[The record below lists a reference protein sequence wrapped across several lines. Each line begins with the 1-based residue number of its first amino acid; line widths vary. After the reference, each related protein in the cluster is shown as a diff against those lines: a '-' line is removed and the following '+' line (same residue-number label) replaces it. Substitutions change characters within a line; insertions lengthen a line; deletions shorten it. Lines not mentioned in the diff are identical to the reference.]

1 MPVEKTNNYFPLLR
15 FPAFQSTEQW
25 KTKKL
30 GDIAELYAGATPSTS
45 VLEYWTEGTIP
56 WMSSGEVHN
65 GQIFET
71 EKKITTLGYDRSS
84 TKMVPANSVIVALAG
99 QGKTRG
105 SVAIT
110 RISLCTNQS
119 LCSILPNETYDSD
132 YLYFYLKS
140 QYETLRFISSG
151 DGTRG
156 GLNLQMLRDFLIPF
170 PSLEEQHI
178 IALFLS
184 SIDSFI
190 SSINEKVE
198 QLKTHK
204 KSLMQNLF
212 PHKGQTVPEYRF
224 PEFKG
229 SKGWEG
235 KRLGDIFKRI
245 TNKNITNNQNV
256 LTISAQYGL
265 VSQYD
270 YFHKSVAASNLSNYY
285 LLKKGDFAYNKSRS
299 LGYPYGTI
307 KPLRLYD
314 EGVVSTLYICF
325 RIKGCDIVDTFFEYY
340 FETELINEEIGKIAQ
355 EGARNHGLLNI
366 STDDFF
372 NKVVLLVPSP
382 SEQKTIAECLSSI
395 DKTIRLYSEKASQLE
410 QHKKGLMQQ
419 LFPKVKKLK
428 K

>member
-1 MPVEKTNNYFPLLR
+1 MPVEKTNKYFPLLR

-45 VLEYWTEGTIP
+45 VSEYWTEGTIP

-65 GQIFET
+65 GQIFVT
-71 EKKITTLGYDRSS
+71 EKKITPLGYDKSS

-132 YLYFYLKS
+132 YLYFFLKS

-190 SSINEKVE
+190 SSINGKVE
-198 QLKTHK
+198 QLKIHK
-204 KSLMQNLF
+204 KSLMQKLF
-212 PHKGQTVPEYRF
+212 PQKGQTAPVFRF
-224 PEFKG
+224 PEFNTEWK
-229 SKGWEG
+229 KVT
-235 KRLGDIFKRI
+235 LGDIFVERREHSTITDDLPQLSFTIEEGVIYPNNKK
-245 TNKNITNNQNV
+245 TNKRDFLINDKDNKKFLVTYIDDIIYNPANV
-256 LTISAQYGL
+256 IYGAI
-265 VSQYD
+265 
-270 YFHKSVAASNLSNYY
+270 HKN
-285 LLKKGDFAYNKSRS
+285 S
-299 LGYPYGTI
+299 LCN
-307 KPLRLYD
+307 
-314 EGVVSTLYICF
+314 GVVSPIYKIFSTSQDASFMEYVVRMPEFIQKMSTYMEGTVLKLRTLKPESF
-325 RIKGCDIVDTFFEYY
+325 LKMEVF
-340 FETELINEEIGKIAQ
+340 IA
-355 EGARNHGLLNI
+355 
-366 STDDFF
+366 
-372 NKVVLLVPSP
+372 PSLA
-382 SEQKTIAECLSSI
+382 EQRKIAECLSSI
-395 DKTIRLYSEKASQLE
+395 DKTIEYYTKKSVILE

-419 LFPKVKKLK
+419 LFPKLK
-428 K
+428 EL

>member
-1 MPVEKTNNYFPLLR
+1 MQGVKVTSISKSALQNIDLVFP
-15 FPAFQSTEQW
+15 E
-25 KTKKL
+25 
-30 GDIAELYAGATPSTS
+30 
-45 VLEYWTEGTIP
+45 
-56 WMSSGEVHN
+56 
-65 GQIFET
+65 
-71 EKKITTLGYDRSS
+71 
-84 TKMVPANSVIVALAG
+84 
-99 QGKTRG
+99 
-105 SVAIT
+105 
-110 RISLCTNQS
+110 
-119 LCSILPNETYDSD
+119 
-132 YLYFYLKS
+132 
-140 QYETLRFISSG
+140 
-151 DGTRG
+151 
-156 GLNLQMLRDFLIPF
+156 
-170 PSLEEQHI
+170 SLEEQQK
-178 IALFLS
+178 IAECLS
-184 SIDSFI
+184 SIDTYI

-198 QLKTHK
+198 QLKAHK

-224 PEFKG
+224 PQFKG
-229 SKGWEG
+229 SKGWEE

-285 LLKKGDFAYNKSRS
+285 LLKKDDFAYNKSRS
-299 LGYPYGTI
+299 QGYPYGAI

-325 RIKGCDIVDTFFEYY
+325 RIKCCDFVDTFFEYY
-340 FETELINEEIGKIAQ
+340 FETELINDEIGKIAQ

-382 SEQKTIAECLSSI
+382 SEQKVIAECLSSI

-419 LFPKVKKLK
+419 LFQISK
-428 K
+428 

>member
-84 TKMVPANSVIVALAG
+84 TKMVPANTVIVALAG

-132 YLYFYLKS
+132 YLYFFLKS

-190 SSINEKVE
+190 SSINGKVE
-198 QLKTHK
+198 QLKIHK
-204 KSLMQNLF
+204 KSLMQKLF
-212 PHKGQTVPEYRF
+212 PQKGQTVPEFRF
-224 PEFKG
+224 PEFEKDG
-229 SKGWEG
+229 AWEEKELG
-235 KRLGDIFKRI
+235 KLIVEIAEFTSRR
-245 TNKNITNNQNV
+245 NNV
-256 LTISAQYGL
+256 PLYSLTIEDGVSPKTDRYERNFL
-265 VSQYD
+265 VKKEGDNFKVVHPDDFVSNPMNLRFGAIGYNKESFKVCVSGYYD
-270 YFHKSVAASNLSNYY
+270 VFRFKDKGTSSFWINYMKSNWALDMYDRIAIGSLYEKRRVHFSNL
-285 LLKKGDFAYNKSRS
+285 
-299 LGYPYGTI
+299 
-307 KPLRLYD
+307 LRM
-314 EGVVSTLYICF
+314 
-325 RIKGCDIVDTFFEYY
+325 K
-340 FETELINEEIGKIAQ
+340 
-355 EGARNHGLLNI
+355 
-366 STDDFF
+366 
-372 NKVVLLVPSP
+372 LLVPKY
-382 SEQKTIAECLSSI
+382 SERLKISEYLSSMDEVI
-395 DKTIRLYSEKASQLE
+395 SLYSKKASLLE

-419 LFPKVKKLK
+419 LFPKA
-428 K
+428 